1 MKLPVLKNNCGSLSD
16 LIVFSDLDGT
26 LLDHHDYSYASA
38 IPSLELLREAGV
50 PLVLTS
56 SKTRSEI
63 QTLKTELGLDD
74 PFIVENGAG
83 IVLTD
88 DQFPSSDEELPE
100 VDGVRLKSF
109 GPPLSGILETLQRIR
124 EQTGARFTGFSE
136 MDDEEVMARTGLS
149 RQAASQ
155 ARSRDFTEPLAWQD
169 NEEVWQQ
176 FSRLLDEAGLF
187 TLRGGRFI
195 HVMASGDK
203 GAALAWL
210 RDRYR
215 QERGR
220 PVCTV
225 ALGDSDNDV
234 AMLTRADI
242 GIVVR
247 SPVNEPPAAALAAGC
262 PITDLEGPAGWNQA
276 IQQIAESM
284 ADEQEQSRNG

>member
-1 MKLPVLKNNCGSLSD
+1 MSD
-16 LIVFSDLDGT
+16 LVVFSDLDGT
-26 LLDHHDYSYASA
+26 LLDHHDYSYTAA
-38 IPSLELLREAGV
+38 VPALDLLRDAGV

-56 SKTRSEI
+56 SKTRSEM

-88 DQFPSSDEELPE
+88 DQFPSSYEELPE

-109 GPPLSGILETLQRIR
+109 GPQLSGILETVQRVR

-136 MDDEEVMARTGLS
+136 MDDAEVMERTGLS
-149 RQAASQ
+149 RVAASQ

-169 NEEVWQQ
+169 SEAAWEE
-176 FSRLLDEAGLF
+176 FSRLLGEAGLF

-203 GAALAWL
+203 GAALGWL
-210 RDRYR
+210 RDKYGE
-215 QERGR
+215 QRGR

-247 SPVNEPPAAALAAGC
+247 SPVHEPPAAALAAGC
-262 PITDLEGPAGWNQA
+262 PVTDLEGPAGWNQA
-276 IQQIAESM
+276 IQQIAELM